1 MERLTEL
8 LNNYV
13 EDRKRM
19 NAMYGL
25 YKDYSDRV
33 KSWDSQLHNELDRL
47 SKPLTKR
54 EKDYLKKIVDDSDIN
69 PEKEPF

>member
-1 MERLTEL
+1 MERLEQL

-19 NAMYGL
+19 NAMYAL

-33 KSWDSQLHNELDRL
+33 KSWESQLRGELDSL

-54 EKDYLKKIVDDSDIN
+54 ERDYLKKIIELD
-69 PEKEPF
+69 EKEPF

>member
-1 MERLTEL
+1 MERLQEL

-19 NAMYGL
+19 NAMYAL

-33 KSWDSQLHNELDRL
+33 KSWDSQLRNELDRL

-54 EKDYLKKIVDDSDIN
+54 EKDYLHKIIDDSDN
-69 PEKEPF
+69 SKEKEPF